1 MIEEQEK
8 LIKISVKTYQC
19 INEIHCLEVT
29 EDELKQIDRGEVSFD
44 YFDEDTVVSRDWIST
59 NYEILT
65 EDELK
70 RERANII
77 KQKLKEL
84 EKIETELENIKLRRK

>member
-1 MIEEQEK
+1 MIKEQEK